1 MSMKKMKK
9 RFLKTG
15 ESLLVRLL
23 FTKKRR
29 KSFKKARKERA
40 RQMKAGTGVLPV
52 LAKISDVPE
61 GMSRAAGIRAN
72 VKETVKE
79 SRDKAART
87 VSKKMK
93 RKLAASAVKL
103 TRSVMRQIQA
113 L

>member
-1 MSMKKMKK
+1 MKKMKK
-9 RFLKTG
+9 RFLKRG
-15 ESLLVRLL
+15 GALLMILL

-29 KSFKKARKERA
+29 KRFKKAPKV
-40 RQMKAGTGVLPV
+40 QV
-52 LAKISDVPE
+52 
-61 GMSRAAGIRAN
+61 N
-72 VKETVKE
+72 VAETVKE
-79 SRDKAART
+79 RSDKAART